1 MSKTRI
7 SFTIKRGCEVM
18 REYIKERILEEAR
31 YIVEHEATVRQTAK
45 AFMSSKST
53 IHTAV
58 TKWNVIFG

>member
-7 SFTIKRGCEVM
+7 DFTIKRGCRLL

-31 YIVEHEATVRQTAK
+31 YIAVHESTVRQTAK
-45 AFMSSKST
+45 VFASSKST
-53 IHTAV
+53 VHTAV

>member
-1 MSKTRI
+1 
-7 SFTIKRGCEVM
+7 M

-53 IHTAV
+53 IHTVV
-58 TKWNVIFG
+58 TKQNAIFG